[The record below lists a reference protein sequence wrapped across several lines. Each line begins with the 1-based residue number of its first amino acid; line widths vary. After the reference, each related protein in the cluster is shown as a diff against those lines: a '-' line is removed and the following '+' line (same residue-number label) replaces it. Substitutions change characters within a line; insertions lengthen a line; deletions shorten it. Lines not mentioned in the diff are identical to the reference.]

1 MNLQEAVLCVECE
14 WIFDHASHCPRCGCH
29 VIFPVARA
37 MDRRLAAIGGLSQPA
52 PPPPRLVGRP
62 DPRAAVPKGRET
74 SGRLAVTAEPAL
86 ARIRTA

>member
-37 MDRRLAAIGGLSQPA
+37 MDRRLAAVGGLPQPA

-62 DPRAAVPKGRET
+62 APRAVAAKGREAA
-74 SGRLAVTAEPAL
+74 SALGVAAEPAL
-86 ARIRTA
+86 ARVRTA